1 MAQLKEG
8 GLEWEEAELD
18 LADEITDEDYVFVV
32 KPDGSVKS
40 ILLPSIETDMSEG
53 IRDLMDF
60 IEDKSSLSSAGHIL
74 H

>member
-60 IEDKSSLSSAGHIL
+60 LEDKSSLSSAGHTL

>member
-8 GLEWEEAELD
+8 GLDWEEAELD

-60 IEDKSSLSSAGHIL
+60 FEDKSSLSSAGHTL